1 MNLHRIT
8 IKGEGPTANGYR
20 VLLDGEP
27 VQGLQA
33 LTLEMADG
41 DINSCTI
48 TIFSDEVEVEG
59 TYDVMTRT
67 EAEAEAEEASVNGDE
82 PDVVEG

>member
-27 VQGLQA
+27 VKGLQA

-41 DINSCTI
+41 DINACTI
-48 TIFSDEVEVEG
+48 TVYSDEVEVDG
-59 TYDVMTRT
+59 TFDVQSQSDA
-67 EAEAEAEEASVNGDE
+67 EAEAEAEEAEVI
-82 PDVVEG
+82 

>member
-1 MNLHRIT
+1 MNLHRVT
-8 IKGEGPTANGYR
+8 IKGDGPTPQDYR

-27 VQGLQA
+27 VKGLRA

-48 TIFSDEVEVEG
+48 TLMSDEVEVEG
-59 TYDVMTRT
+59 TFDVLTGDDAEEM
-67 EAEAEAEEASVNGDE
+67 AEAAETNGDE
-82 PDVVEG
+82 PDVVE